1 MTFVCQWFKVSRATK
16 DVLELS
22 CILILHPQSSYDV
35 PWHLLPWPLWQAPP
49 TLTLCQ
55 DCTGDL
61 DSSEQGQYFYYLL
74 PHPSNT
80 SHGSAKHLDSDSFY
94 FFNFIYFIFG
104 CAGSSLLC
112 AGFLKLWQVGATLQ
126 FFMVACELWGVDSV
140 VVAHELM
147 TPQIMESSQNRN
159 PTCDPCI
166 GRWISIHCTRK
177 VLDSES

>member
-1 MTFVCQWFKVSRATK
+1 MMCLDTCF
-16 DVLELS
+16 LGLS
-22 CILILHPQSSYDV
+22 GKPRP
-35 PWHLLPWPLWQAPP
+35 PWHL
-49 TLTLCQ
+49 LCQ

-61 DSSEQGQYFYYLL
+61 YSSEQGQYFYYLL
-74 PHPSNT
+74 LHPSNT

-104 CAGSSLLC
+104 CAESSLLC
-112 AGFLKLWQVGATLQ
+112 ADFLKLWQVGATLQ
-126 FFMVACELWGVDSV
+126 FFIVASELWSV
-140 VVAHELM
+140 GSVAVAHELM